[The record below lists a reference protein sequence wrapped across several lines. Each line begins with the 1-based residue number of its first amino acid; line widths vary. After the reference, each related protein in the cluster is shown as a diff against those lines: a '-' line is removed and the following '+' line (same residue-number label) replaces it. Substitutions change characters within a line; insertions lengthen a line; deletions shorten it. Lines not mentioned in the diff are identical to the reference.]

1 MSVPLKRVMDDAGM
15 QWEDIDRIILAGGS
29 SKMPVVR
36 RYVESISETEVVMDD
51 RPDECVAIGVG
62 LTVAIKER
70 SVEWKD
76 MILADIC
83 PFSLGTE
90 IYDGTFSTIIERND
104 SLPCSRSRYY
114 VTTADNQTTMHFK
127 IYQGEHL
134 NAKENL
140 LLGELDITDLPEAPA
155 RETGVLVTFLY
166 DINGI
171 LDIHIKSA
179 TNEVRKVILN
189 KNIRMSG
196 EELDKCIE
204 KMNQTALYPA
214 GRERN
219 RLLVERAKRL
229 FEESSG
235 VVRENIRVLLKQ
247 FAETVDY
254 GAERDIR
261 EQYVRLSLY
270 LEAVEQNRVSLKEDP
285 SFWEEHEDE

>member
-1 MSVPLKRVMDDAGM
+1 M
-15 QWEDIDRIILAGGS
+15 
-29 SKMPVVR
+29 
-36 RYVESISETEVVMDD
+36 
-51 RPDECVAIGVG
+51 
-62 LTVAIKER
+62 
-70 SVEWKD
+70 
-76 MILADIC
+76 
-83 PFSLGTE
+83 
-90 IYDGTFSTIIERND
+90 
-104 SLPCSRSRYY
+104 
-114 VTTADNQTTMHFK
+114 
-127 IYQGEHL
+127 
-134 NAKENL
+134 
-140 LLGELDITDLPEAPA
+140 
-155 RETGVLVTFLY
+155 VTFLY

-214 GRERN
+214 GRERI

-235 VVRENIRVLLKQ
+235 VVRKNIRVLLKQ
-247 FAETVDY
+247 FAEAVDY

>member
-1 MSVPLKRVMDDAGM
+1 MNA
-15 QWEDIDRIILAGGS
+15 
-29 SKMPVVR
+29 
-36 RYVESISETEVVMDD
+36 
-51 RPDECVAIGVG
+51 
-62 LTVAIKER
+62 
-70 SVEWKD
+70 
-76 MILADIC
+76 
-83 PFSLGTE
+83 TE
-90 IYDGTFSTIIERND
+90 I
-104 SLPCSRSRYY
+104 
-114 VTTADNQTTMHFK
+114 
-127 IYQGEHL
+127 
-134 NAKENL
+134 L
-140 LLGELDITDLPEAPA
+140 LLGELDITVLPEAPA

-247 FAETVDY
+247 FAEAVDY